1 MFDTIKRSY
10 LLLGLIIM
18 QKQEIYFSK
27 IMFVQHEH
35 RGNKYIQIN
44 IPEREFSV
52 QTYKLSLDPRAKD
65 ELLTTVYVG
74 KNAKIDLV
82 TPAVKVS
89 HGKNGFV
96 PTLIPEEYD
105 EVCTFSYG
113 SKVKED
119 VINKLKPFCNA
130 SDFQPYLYKKDYN
143 EWARYRDEYTM
154 YFYGFT
160 NSYIP
165 YMFFDM
171 TVYHE
176 NWPTEKLWKELCN
189 HLIKP
194 NKKLKKI
201 LPTIS

>member
-27 IMFVQHEH
+27 VIFVQHEH

-52 QTYKLSLDPRAKD
+52 QTYKLSLDPRAKY
-65 ELLTTVYVG
+65 EMPTTVYID
-74 KNAKIDLV
+74 KNTKIDSV
-82 TPAVKVS
+82 APAVKVS
-89 HGKNGFV
+89 HGKNDFV

-105 EVCTFSYG
+105 EACTFSYG

-130 SDFQPYLYKKDYN
+130 LDFQPYLNKKDDD
-143 EWARYRDEYTM
+143 EWLSYRDEYTM

-160 NSYIP
+160 NSHIP

-171 TVYHE
+171 TIHHA
-176 NWPTEKLWKELCN
+176 NWPTEKLWQELCN

>member
-52 QTYKLSLDPRAKD
+52 QTYKLSLDPRAKY
-65 ELLTTVYVG
+65 ELPTTVYVS
-74 KNAKIDLV
+74 KNTKIDLV

-96 PTLIPEEYD
+96 PTLIPEECD

-113 SKVKED
+113 SKVNED

-130 SDFQPYLYKKDYN
+130 LDFQPYLNKKEDD
-143 EWARYRDEYTM
+143 EWLGYRDEYTM

-171 TVYHE
+171 TVCHE